1 MTTPSG
7 PPSPS
12 TSRLSLVPGLARS
25 VGLGPVFF
33 PPEPGLAQPP
43 VGRLPPPLHLAQ
55 LVALLDQQGPDL
67 LEDAVAA
74 PPLEPAVHRAVVAEP
89 LGQLVPLAAAAEAED
104 DAVEGRP
111 PVDPV
116 PAAVLLRRQR
126 GVLQQDRLD
135 PLPQLVGDL
144 PDGLKR
150 LDLSSLPSH
159 GCVSR
164 GDRRDTSKYANGWG

>member
-1 MTTPSG
+1 
-7 PPSPS
+7 
-12 TSRLSLVPGLARS
+12 LVPGLARS

-43 VGRLPPPLHLAQ
+43 VGRLPFPLDLAQ

-74 PPLEPAVHRAVVAEP
+74 PPLEPAVHRAIVAIL

-111 PVDPV
+111 PVDPA
-116 PAAVLLRRQR
+116 PATVLLGRRR
-126 GVLQQDRLD
+126 GVFEQDRLD
-135 PLPQLVGDL
+135 PLPEGVGDL
-144 PDGLKR
+144 PDRLQR
-150 LDLSSLPSH
+150 LDLSTLPSH
-159 GCVSR
+159 GCVS
-164 GDRRDTSKYANGWG
+164 

>member
-1 MTTPSG
+1 M
-7 PPSPS
+7 
-12 TSRLSLVPGLARS
+12 VPGLARS

-33 PPEPGLAQPP
+33 PPEPGLAQPA
-43 VGRLPPPLHLAQ
+43 VGRLPLPPDLAQ
-55 LVALLDQQGPDL
+55 LVALLDQHRPDP

-74 PPLEPAVHRAVVAEP
+74 PALEPAMHRAVVAVL

-104 DAVEGRP
+104 DPVEGRP
-111 PVDPV
+111 PVDAI
-116 PAAVLLRRQR
+116 PAAVLLRRRR
-126 GVLQQDRLD
+126 GVFEQDRLD

-144 PDGLKR
+144 PDGLQR

-164 GDRRDTSKYANGWG
+164 GDRRDTSKYAAGWGWVLR